1 VGARAGRSGHRGLG
15 LTFLV
20 ALPALL
26 LLVLAGVVRAGGEEG
41 EAPRLAA
48 IRFTGNRHLSDG
60 ELRSVMRL
68 RQPAWWRPF
77 RTPRYAGA
85 DFLTVDLRAV
95 EERYRAEGFPFARV
109 LDAEVRYNAS
119 QDQVRLTVT
128 VDEGP
133 RIRLAGVR
141 RRGLREDWEKDLAAG
156 SPLRPGAPLSWP
168 AVLAERDRVSGYC
181 SDRGFALG
189 RTELSVRYDA
199 DTAEVVIDVDPGE
212 RVLVDSITVS
222 GLTRTRAGAV
232 LREVQ
237 FKRGDPLTARRIQD
251 SRRRLLDT
259 GLFTRVRLVPQ
270 FPDSTKPAAN
280 LKIELAERKPAWYG
294 VGAGYSSSD
303 QVRLLSEWGMRNLD
317 GRGRRLTLAGK
328 LYYSLDPKFRGG
340 GINLREGV
348 IQADLLEPWL
358 FGRRLQGIASP
369 YVRWLREEGFEQHTI
384 GYDLA
389 LRRELS
395 RWTRVS
401 VGHQSK
407 HVRTTQKDI
416 RPRYTT
422 RFVNL
427 DLAGDWRDNVFD
439 PTRGPYVQSL
449 AEYAGGLLGGSN
461 QFGRLTLNWQGYH
474 SPQPGW
480 VIAARARLGAID
492 PLGHGL
498 VGGTAADTMR
508 LSRIPWEERF
518 RLGGGNTVR
527 GYGEGMVGRRDVQGR
542 AIGGLAMALLSF
554 EVRFPLVSIVQGALF
569 VDTGNVWADPKGFS
583 LARFTRGFRDRKY
596 EPLNAAWGIGVG
608 LRVKTP
614 VGPFRFDYGFKVG
627 SGRGPDDGPGNLH
640 VALGQAF

>member
-1 VGARAGRSGHRGLG
+1 VGARVRGDGRRGLG
-15 LTFLV
+15 LIPLV
-20 ALPALL
+20 AGPALL
-26 LLVLAGVVRAGGEEG
+26 LIALAGVTRAGGEEG

-48 IRFTGNRHLSDG
+48 IRFTGNQHLSDG

-77 RTPRYAGA
+77 RSPRYAGP
-85 DFLTVDLRAV
+85 DFLAGDLRVV
-95 EERYRAEGFPFARV
+95 EERFRAEGFPFARV
-109 LDAEVRYNAS
+109 LDAEVRYNERG
-119 QDQVRLTVT
+119 DQVRIAVT

-141 RRGLREDWEKDLAAG
+141 RRGLSDTWARDLEAG
-156 SPLRPGAPLSWP
+156 SGLRRGAPLSWP
-168 AVLAERDRVSGYC
+168 AIVAERDRVSAYC

-199 DTAEVVIDVDPGE
+199 DTAEVVIDVEPGE
-212 RVLVDSITVS
+212 RVLVDSVKIS
-222 GLTRTRAGAV
+222 GLARTREWAARREIQ
-232 LREVQ
+232 LRP
-237 FKRGDPLTARRIQD
+237 GDPLTARRILD
-251 SRRRLLDT
+251 SRRHLLDT

-270 FPDSTKPAAN
+270 FPDSTKPVAH
-280 LKIELAERKPAWYG
+280 LQVDLEERKPAWYG

-317 GRGRRLTLAGK
+317 GRGLRLAFTGK
-328 LYYSLDPKFRGG
+328 LYYSLDPQFRGG
-340 GINLREGV
+340 GVNMREGL
-348 IQADLLEPWL
+348 IQSDLLEPWL
-358 FGRRLQGIASP
+358 FGMRLQGIASP
-369 YVRWLREEGFEQHTI
+369 YLRWLREEGFEQRTI
-384 GYDLA
+384 GYDLS

-395 RWTRVS
+395 RWTRAS
-401 VGHQSK
+401 VGLQSK
-407 HVRTTQKDI
+407 HVRTTQQDV

-422 RFVNL
+422 RFLNL
-427 DLAGDWRDNVFD
+427 ELADDRRDNIFD
-439 PTRGPYVQSL
+439 PTRGHFAQTLV
-449 AEYAGGLLGGSN
+449 EHAGGLLGGSS

-480 VIAARARLGAID
+480 VLAARVRVGAID
-492 PLGHGL
+492 PLG
-498 VGGTAADTMR
+498 GGSGAGTTADTLR

-527 GYGEGMVGRRDVQGR
+527 GYGEGMVGRHDEQHR
-542 AIGGLAMALLSF
+542 AIGGLAMALLSC

-569 VDTGNVWADPKGFS
+569 VDAGNVWVDPKGFALS
-583 LARFTRGFRDRKY
+583 RFTRGFRDRAY
-596 EPLNAAWGIGVG
+596 NPLNAAWSIGVG

-627 SGRGPDDGPGNLH
+627 SGRGPGDGPGNLH